1 MAMSELK
8 QQLLKIELARI
19 GFRDAAYSQ
28 EHDAMLVNPSD
39 ERLMKINDEGV
50 SYYAEHDLLVIYQ
63 IKPLADKVKEMVS
76 AWEKGQSVPFE
87 DLSHY
92 RILSEYNG
100 IVLAAR
106 DDSELGYGH
115 GLHLTTWEYSYN
127 RTGFMHG
134 HYTTDYEAAKEDFA
148 VRCGLI
154 DRNKLF
160 DETEMKLIRQ
170 GLVHLGANFPD
181 LTYEQNTL
189 LGKVVEK
196 IEMLVPEIQEHE
208 ELERDE
214 LVPDDEL
221 SL

>member
-1 MAMSELK
+1 MIDTPKFLELLREALKRQGYDCMQDGGEIKVNKNGFPVADVLGSGEYRIYRNTVSDHDYYQIRSVYESLSEAFNLYERGEPLTIENMSHFHKLCEFGNHV
-8 QQLLKIELARI
+8 I
-19 GFRDAAYSQ
+19 AA
-28 EHDAMLVNPSD
+28 
-39 ERLMKINDEGV
+39 RLMG
-50 SYYAEHDLLVIYQ
+50 YGY
-63 IKPLADKVKEMVS
+63 M
-76 AWEKGQSVPFE
+76 
-87 DLSHY
+87 
-92 RILSEYNG
+92 EY
-100 IVLAAR
+100 VTWQQ
-106 DDSELGYGH
+106 DSE
-115 GLHLTTWEYSYN
+115 
-127 RTGFMHG
+127 RTRVDIG
-134 HYTTDYEAAKEDFA
+134 HYFSDYESCKEDFA